1 MLETCT
7 VALKIEGVVT
17 KYVIHCFHR
26 KGLERRKYNKCFS
39 ICAPR
44 KLPALCYCCIS
55 KTLSSTRLWH
65 RLIGLGDA
73 SKSRQTVALPFLSK
87 TTAPF
92 MVIVAVSP
100 GFCANPLML
109 HDTALVWLIQ
119 TASSTES
126 CCPIKNWELSLP
138 FWTHYFLITY
148 SHLSP
153 IPVKRHHLL
162 KQPQTES
169 FWNINWLKNEL
180 FGYIEAV
187 SQTANP
193 QQFYFCAYLKSL
205 NTVS

>member
-39 ICAPR
+39 ICAPESCQHCVTAASV
-44 KLPALCYCCIS
+44 KLCPQPGYDTDWSGWVMHQNPDKQWLFRSSQRQQRPSWLLLPWVQAFVPIHSCFMIQPSFDSFKQPAPQ
-55 KTLSSTRLWH
+55 R
-65 RLIGLGDA
+65 A
-73 SKSRQTVALPFLSK
+73 AVLSK
-87 TTAPF
+87 T
-92 MVIVAVSP
+92 
-100 GFCANPLML
+100 
-109 HDTALVWLIQ
+109 
-119 TASSTES
+119 ES
-126 CCPIKNWELSLP
+126 YHFHSE
-138 FWTHYFLITY
+138 LIT
-148 SHLSP
+148 SSSLTLTFP
-153 IPVKRHHLL
+153 LFQLRHHLL